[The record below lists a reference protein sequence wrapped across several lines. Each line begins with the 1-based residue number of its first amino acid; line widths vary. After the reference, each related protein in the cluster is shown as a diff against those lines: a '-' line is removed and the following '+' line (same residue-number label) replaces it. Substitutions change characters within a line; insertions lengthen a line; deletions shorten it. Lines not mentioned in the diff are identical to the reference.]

1 LGGVEIA
8 VFGYGRSMVLN
19 DTALFST
26 NSNDL
31 VVEVLTPPI
40 TVPVN
45 VYVPDGDPDALT
57 FANLEAK
64 LAVALFTKNRSGLL
78 LSPTVN
84 DTVPGLLGTGKGCD
98 DAAHIQGLGPPLYQ
112 SDRLNIYFVKDIVWS
127 STDFLGLNCIDQGG
141 MYAGPGSIMFV
152 SIPEHLPTVV
162 AHEIGHGLSLRHAG
176 TEYAGF
182 RNFTLND
189 IMINAWT
196 TDGGKAR
203 NLFTLG
209 QVYRMNADKRSWLNN
224 PAPGASPARNGRTK
238 TCSEDIAGPTVP
250 APGHGMA
257 MIRLRRALPPS
268 IAGIVT
274 LIFAVSA
281 FAQAPLTQTDRRL
294 INAWLLCIE
303 CNAGQLDSV
312 AALARRKPV
321 ATRDTL
327 TRDLLAGPSA
337 QLLDDVQQQLGENYD
352 VLAAQAASE
361 ARVVGV
367 SRSEYLKRYTASVQS
382 VYRRRAALA
391 LARIGGPQARQA
403 LTAAL
408 DSARRGSPNF
418 DSRLTRAIM
427 FARDSLRVP

>member
-1 LGGVEIA
+1 
-8 VFGYGRSMVLN
+8 
-19 DTALFST
+19 
-26 NSNDL
+26 
-31 VVEVLTPPI
+31 
-40 TVPVN
+40 
-45 VYVPDGDPDALT
+45 
-57 FANLEAK
+57 
-64 LAVALFTKNRSGLL
+64 
-78 LSPTVN
+78 
-84 DTVPGLLGTGKGCD
+84 
-98 DAAHIQGLGPPLYQ
+98 
-112 SDRLNIYFVKDIVWS
+112 
-127 STDFLGLNCIDQGG
+127 
-141 MYAGPGSIMFV
+141 
-152 SIPEHLPTVV
+152 
-162 AHEIGHGLSLRHAG
+162 
-176 TEYAGF
+176 
-182 RNFTLND
+182 
-189 IMINAWT
+189 
-196 TDGGKAR
+196 
-203 NLFTLG
+203 
-209 QVYRMNADKRSWLNN
+209 
-224 PAPGASPARNGRTK
+224 
-238 TCSEDIAGPTVP
+238 
-250 APGHGMA
+250 MA